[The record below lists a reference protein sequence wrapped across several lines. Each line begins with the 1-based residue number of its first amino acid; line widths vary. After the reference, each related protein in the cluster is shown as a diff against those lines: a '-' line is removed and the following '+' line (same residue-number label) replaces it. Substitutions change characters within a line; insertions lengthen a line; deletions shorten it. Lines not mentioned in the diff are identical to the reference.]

1 MALLLLVYVPV
12 SVHFAPYFDLKW
24 FFFFWLV
31 KLSTSCWLLKGDL
44 MLFETIAESHQC
56 YYPGLIHIG
65 QFDAVQRVDFFLTD
79 GWRHWPVFRLFVGLL
94 NLWFEWNCAF
104 DLSPLWL
111 RHLKSMLVCPY
122 RLCRCYIYQSQAHHD
137 WSCFC
142 FIFDISPAYVSPLL
156 FFFFLRLTSFGCC
169 NACARQLNF
178 LLYPVWC
185 KRCFPVLRRNVV
197 SPFEG
202 HTWAKK
208 SALNNGVSV
217 VLFIGFRLRSW
228 SAMSVASCSSK
239 DFKKPIAANIPALL
253 STRAANA

>member
-1 MALLLLVYVPV
+1 MCPCPSISLLILIWNDFSFSDWLSFRLAADYWKAIWCCLKRLPKAINVTTLALSIYRTVWCC
-12 SVHFAPYFDLKW
+12 A
-24 FFFFWLV
+24 
-31 KLSTSCWLLKGDL
+31 TC
-44 MLFETIAESHQC
+44 
-56 YYPGLIHIG
+56 
-65 QFDAVQRVDFFLTD
+65 RFFLTD

-217 VLFIGFRLRSW
+217 GLFIGFRLRSW